1 MDIWNF
7 NKGEWAEAYVFL
19 KVLGD
24 GRIYGADAQFHK
36 DPLTFMDVVN
46 IIRDEPDRYLRFERM
61 MKNEMDYIEAYE
73 HDAVFKVVTA
83 VELRTKAARLY
94 DEIMSLKGRGA
105 GSIPDAEEY
114 LKSLGL
120 SGPKARISQ
129 AASERYGSKTD
140 LIITSLSSTDHMRTT
155 EGFSIKSHL
164 GAAATLF
171 NSSTTSGFLYRIKGC
186 DDYGMNKI
194 NANSTSISKALGI
207 IRDEYELEYIGCR
220 NDIFADNLS
229 LVDSRMDEIMQC
241 GVLIF
246 LGYYGD
252 KNAAQ
257 LTTVCDR
264 LADINPIGHR
274 RPQDFYLS
282 KMKEFLYDT
291 FGGMTATN
299 PWDGRKLL
307 AGGYLDVSSD
317 GGILYYRAVS
327 DDIFESYL
335 LKSTCFDSPD
345 RGYNSSLSIAVGK
358 AFLENRKPTSEE
370 IIAATRTKSGTL
382 KKKKGDWGYVFK
394 NGEEYQIALNFQ
406 VRFK

>member
-1 MDIWNF
+1 MDIWKF

-24 GRIYGADAQFHK
+24 GRIYGADAQLHK
-36 DPLTFMDVVN
+36 DPMTFMDIVN

-61 MKNEMDYIEAYE
+61 MKDEMDYIEAYE
-73 HDAVFKVVTA
+73 RDAVFKVVTA
-83 VELRTKAARLY
+83 EELREKAARLY
-94 DEIMSLKGRGA
+94 NEIMALKGKGA
-105 GSIPDAEEY
+105 GSIPDAEAY
-114 LKSLGL
+114 LKSLRL
-120 SGPKARISQ
+120 SGPKARISP

-140 LIITSLSSTDHMRTT
+140 LIITSLSSTDHTRTT

-171 NSSTTSGFLYRIKGC
+171 NSSSTSGFLYKIKGC
-186 DDYGMNKI
+186 DDYGLHKI
-194 NANSTSISKALGI
+194 NANSSSISEALRI

-220 NDIFADNLS
+220 NEVFEDNLS

-241 GVLIF
+241 GVLVS
-246 LGYYGD
+246 LGFYGD

-257 LTTVCDR
+257 LTKVCDR
-264 LADINPIGHR
+264 LAEINPIGHR
-274 RPQDFYLS
+274 RPKDFYIS
-282 KMKEFLYDT
+282 KIKEFLYDT
-291 FGGMTATN
+291 FGGMTATK

-307 AGGYLDVSSD
+307 AGGYLDVASD

-345 RGYNSSLSIAVGK
+345 RGCNSSIAIAVGK
-358 AFLENRKPTSEE
+358 AVLENRVPTPEE
-370 IIAATRTKSGTL
+370 ILAASQTKSGST
-382 KKKKGDWGYVFK
+382 KAKKGDWGYVYK
-394 NGEEYQIALNFQ
+394 DGNEYRIALNFQ

>member
-1 MDIWNF
+1 MDIWKF
-7 NKGEWAEAYVFL
+7 NKGEWTEAYVFL

-24 GRIYGADAQFHK
+24 GRIYGADAQLHK
-36 DPLTFMDVVN
+36 DPLTFMDIVN

-73 HDAVFKVVTA
+73 HDAVFNVVTA
-83 VELRTKAARLY
+83 VELREKAARLY
-94 DEIMSLKGRGA
+94 DEIMSLKGKGA

-114 LKSLGL
+114 LRSLGL

-140 LIITSLSSTDHMRTT
+140 IIITSLSSTDHMRTT

-186 DDYGMNKI
+186 DDNAMNVI
-194 NANSTSISKALGI
+194 NAHSSSIATALGI
-207 IRDEYELEYIGCR
+207 IRENFSLEYIGCR

-229 LVDSRMDEIMQC
+229 LVDSRMDEILQC
-241 GVLIF
+241 GVLVF

-252 KNAAQ
+252 NNAAP
-257 LTTVCDR
+257 LVTVCDR
-264 LADINPIGHR
+264 LAKINPIGHR
-274 RPQDFYLS
+274 RPEDFYLS
-282 KMKEFLYDT
+282 KIKEFLYDT
-291 FGGMTATN
+291 FGGMTATK
-299 PWDGRKLL
+299 PWNGRKLL

-345 RGYNSSLSIAVGK
+345 RGINSSLSIARGR
-358 AFLENRKPTSEE
+358 AYIENRE
-370 IIAATRTKSGTL
+370 ITEDEITAASKTKFGSM
-382 KKKKGDWGYVFK
+382 KQKKGDWGYVYKKDNQYFL
-394 NGEEYQIALNFQ
+394 ALNFQ

>member
-1 MDIWNF
+1 MDIWKF

-19 KVLGD
+19 KVLGE
-24 GRIYGADAQFHK
+24 GRIYGADAQLRK
-36 DPLTFMDVVN
+36 DPMTFMDIVN

-61 MKNEMDYIEAYE
+61 MKDEMDYIEAYE

-83 VELRTKAARLY
+83 VELREKAARLY
-94 DEIMSLKGRGA
+94 HDIMALRGKGA
-105 GSIPDAEEY
+105 GCIPDAEAY
-114 LKSLGL
+114 LKSLRL
-120 SGPKARISQ
+120 SSPKARISQ

-140 LIITSLSSTDHMRTT
+140 LIITSLSSIDHTRTT

-171 NSSTTSGFLYRIKGC
+171 NSSSTSGFVYKIKGC
-186 DDYGMNKI
+186 DVDGYNKI
-194 NANSTSISKALGI
+194 NANSSSISTALGI

-220 NDIFADNLS
+220 NEIFADNLS

-241 GVLIF
+241 AVLVS

-252 KNAAQ
+252 KNATQ
-257 LTTVCDR
+257 LTKVCDR
-264 LADINPIGHR
+264 LAEINPIGHR
-274 RPQDFYLS
+274 RPKDFYIS
-282 KMKEFLYDT
+282 KIKEFLYDT
-291 FGGMTATN
+291 FGGMTATK

-307 AGGYLDVSSD
+307 AGGYLDVSSNGD
-317 GGILYYRAVS
+317 ILYYRAVS

-345 RGYNSSLSIAVGK
+345 RGYKSSLSIALSK
-358 AFLENRKPTSEE
+358 AVLENRAPTSDE
-370 IIAATRTKSGTL
+370 IIAASQTKTGST
-382 KKKKGDWGYVFK
+382 KKKKGDWGYVYPE
-394 NGEEYQIALNFQ
+394 GDEYHIALNFQ